1 MIFTC
6 ENSTISINAACK
18 NTIEASSNLE
28 EKLLESEEKSQE
40 KEIEEIDQMTLLQET
55 VDEIDAKKD
64 IPKELIKSLKAELN
78 RVNTIGLNSQNT
90 EVDNI
95 KEGYQKLIR
104 RKNKIIIN
112 KVENNV
118 VIYYARNAKFETKV
132 VRVYEMFDSTR
143 NKPVEGITVKVNK
156 THDLTDQ
163 ELYYQ
168 DEIGLEKAYED
179 WKKRINKRQINND
192 TNKVKK
198 DKHKVFKSYKRPTEP
213 NERTQVKDRL
223 KTFSC
228 YQEYTEMK
236 HIDETIEGYFKNRT
250 SIEANIEPNS
260 TNDLER
266 TCEVWK
272 KKVETLKEMTKK
284 SKNKIQNETK
294 KQEEYK

>member
-1 MIFTC
+1 VEIAYLSIDLLGIRISNDDYEYKGRKSKQKVSSKPKKRRPTISKVLKSQYALEKETPMIFTC
-6 ENSTISINAACK
+6 ENSTISINAAY
-18 NTIEASSNLE
+18 
-28 EKLLESEEKSQE
+28 
-40 KEIEEIDQMTLLQET
+40 QMILLQET
-55 VDEIDAKKD
+55 VNKIDAEKD
-64 IPKELIKSLKAELN
+64 IPKELIESLKAELN

-95 KEGYQKLIR
+95 IK
-104 RKNKIIIN
+104 
-112 KVENNV
+112 
-118 VIYYARNAKFETKV
+118 
-132 VRVYEMFDSTR
+132 
-143 NKPVEGITVKVNK
+143 GITVKENK

-179 WKKRINKRQINND
+179 WKKRINKRQINDN

-198 DKHKVFKSYKRPTEP
+198 DKHEVFKSYKRPTEP

-223 KTFSC
+223 KTFSYC
-228 YQEYTEMK
+228 QEYTEMK

-250 SIEANIEPNS
+250 SIEANIGSNS

-272 KKVETLKEMTKK
+272 KKVEMLKGITKK
-284 SKNKIQNETK
+284 SKDKDQNETK